1 MGVRT
6 PALSSSGGLGTRS
19 TSWDKLE
26 GSLND
31 PWDVLVV
38 GGGITGAGIALEAA
52 SRGLRVAL
60 VERFDFASGTSSKS
74 SKLVHGGLR
83 YLEQRDLGLV
93 REASVERG
101 LLNRLA
107 PHLVESIPFVIPVA
121 DRWKRA
127 KFGVGMWVYDALA
140 NFRNTSMHSYVDP
153 DSVGKLVPALARN
166 GNDSNLRGGYV
177 YYDSKT
183 DDVRLTLEVLVQA
196 VRHGA
201 EVCNYAAVRSLD
213 SSDSGCRALIEDTI
227 DGSIMEVAARRV
239 IVAGGV
245 WNDRIEAMTNQVAP
259 PRLRPSKGIHLV
271 LRRKDVPL
279 DTAACF
285 ISDAQRERML
295 FLIPWNDV
303 VIAGTTDVDYSGL
316 LDHPRVTSD
325 ERSYFLDALNAALGL
340 SLSENDVVSAWA
352 GLRPLVRA
360 EMGSTVDLSRNH
372 AVYDFA
378 PGIVGITG
386 GKLTTYRRMAQ
397 DAVDHVA
404 PHFNKVGRS
413 RTRWIKLGCGDVGAL
428 TDAVGRRARRLGIE
442 KECIAQLARCYGD
455 RALAVLDVATESGLT
470 EPLGPGGH
478 LGAEALY
485 CARSEMAV
493 QLSDFLARRTRLAL
507 TTSDAGLESDA
518 LGFLAA
524 ELSWSSVETERQV
537 TAFRSEVELER
548 GTPLPQEIGAHGARA

>member
-1 MGVRT
+1 MS
-6 PALSSSGGLGTRS
+6 PSEGLGTRAA
-19 TSWDKLE
+19 SWDRLE
-26 GSLND
+26 GSRND
-31 PWDVLVV
+31 PWDILVV
-38 GGGITGAGIALEAA
+38 GGGITGAGIALDAA

-83 YLEQRDLGLV
+83 YLEQRDLALV

-107 PHLVESIPFVIPVA
+107 PHLVEPIPFVIPIA

-127 KFGVGMWVYDALA
+127 KFGVGMWAYDALA
-140 NFRNTSMHSYVDP
+140 AFRNTSTHSYVDP
-153 DSVGKLVPALARN
+153 DSVGKLVPALANN
-166 GNDSNLRGGYV
+166 GNDSMLRGGYV

-201 EVCNYAAVRSLD
+201 TVCNYAAVRNLD
-213 SSDSGCRALIEDTI
+213 SSESGCRALIEDTI
-227 DGSIMEVAARRV
+227 DGSILEVAARRV

-271 LRRKDVPL
+271 LRREDVPL

-285 ISDAQRERML
+285 ISDAEHERML

-303 VIAGTTDVDYSGL
+303 VIAGTTDADYAGP

-340 SLSENDVVSAWA
+340 SLTTSDVVSAWA

-360 EMGSTVDLSRNH
+360 ERASTVDLSRNH

-386 GKLTTYRRMAQ
+386 GKLTTYRKMAQ

-404 PHFNKVGRS
+404 PHFDNIGRS
-413 RTRWIKLGCGDVGAL
+413 RHAFDKARLWRCRCAHRCGGSAREAAWHPAGVHRPTRSMLRRSGP
-428 TDAVGRRARRLGIE
+428 RRARRRG
-442 KECIAQLARCYGD
+442 GVGPD
-455 RALAVLDVATESGLT
+455 RT
-470 EPLGPGGH
+470 PGPGGSCWCRGS
-478 LGAEALY
+478 L
-485 CARSEMAV
+485 
-493 QLSDFLARRTRLAL
+493 LARAPR
-507 TTSDAGLESDA
+507 
-518 LGFLAA
+518 
-524 ELSWSSVETERQV
+524 
-537 TAFRSEVELER
+537 
-548 GTPLPQEIGAHGARA
+548 